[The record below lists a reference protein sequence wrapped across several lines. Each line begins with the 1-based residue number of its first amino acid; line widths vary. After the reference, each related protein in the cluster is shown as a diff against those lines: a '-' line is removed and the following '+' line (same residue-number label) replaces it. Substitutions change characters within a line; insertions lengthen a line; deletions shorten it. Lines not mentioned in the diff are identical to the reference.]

1 MARVLVVDDD
11 HSVCLAIQTLLEH
24 EGFDVV
30 VSDSGSSGLKAIE
43 RSAFD
48 VVMVDIF
55 MPGMDGLQTI
65 KAFNDRAPEVPLI
78 AMSGFTFRDA
88 RDPSPD
94 FLGMATELGA
104 AYSLRKPF
112 RPRELMAAIQSCLAG
127 AA

>member
-1 MARVLVVDDD
+1 MVLRD
-11 HSVCLAIQTLLEH
+11 SGTAGLKALEQSS
-24 EGFDVV
+24 FDVV
-30 VSDSGSSGLKAIE
+30 L
-43 RSAFD
+43 
-48 VVMVDIF
+48 VDIF

-65 KAFNDRAPEVPLI
+65 KAFNRRAPGGPLI

-112 RPRELMAAIQSCLAG
+112 RPRELMAAIQGCLARLNSKG
-127 AA
+127 LPLTPERATEPH